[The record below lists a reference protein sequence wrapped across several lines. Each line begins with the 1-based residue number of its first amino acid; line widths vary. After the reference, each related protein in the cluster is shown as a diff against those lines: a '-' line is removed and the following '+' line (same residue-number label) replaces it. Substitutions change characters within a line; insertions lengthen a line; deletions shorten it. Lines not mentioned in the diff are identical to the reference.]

1 MGRLKRWGASYK
13 QWFLGLTKF
22 QKYLVSLG
30 MVTVAVYGV
39 ALLVAPVYAMMFKP
53 EEKVVV
59 WCDPQGRKTVD
70 GVETPKV
77 TISRDDPRFDESDLD
92 ATMFRLCALM

>member
-1 MGRLKRWGASYK
+1 MGKRGDRFAR
-13 QWFLGLTKF
+13 WF
-22 QKYLVSLG
+22 
-30 MVTVAVYGV
+30 VAH
-39 ALLVAPVYAMMFKP
+39 
-53 EEKVVV
+53 
-59 WCDPQGRKTVD
+59 PQGRKTID

>member
-1 MGRLKRWGASYK
+1 MGERGDRFARW
-13 QWFLGLTKF
+13 F
-22 QKYLVSLG
+22 
-30 MVTVAVYGV
+30 V
-39 ALLVAPVYAMMFKP
+39 ALTQFVPA
-53 EEKVVV
+53 ETGSSNEITV
-59 WCDPQGRKTVD
+59 WCDPQGRKFID

>member
-1 MGRLKRWGASYK
+1 MGKSEDRFARW
-13 QWFLGLTKF
+13 F
-22 QKYLVSLG
+22 
-30 MVTVAVYGV
+30 V
-39 ALLVAPVYAMMFKP
+39 ALPRGRKFVASLVLASTAILAPTLLLTPVHLSRSDSNQ
-53 EEKVVV
+53 VTV
-59 WCDPQGRKTVD
+59 WCDPQGRDTIN

>member
-1 MGRLKRWGASYK
+1 MGKRGDSFAR
-13 QWFLGLTKF
+13 WF
-22 QKYLVSLG
+22 
-30 MVTVAVYGV
+30 V
-39 ALLVAPVYAMMFKP
+39 ALPKGRKYVISLVLASTTILGPTLIATQAFSP
-53 EEKVVV
+53 LHLGSDAQQVVV
-59 WCDPQGRKTVD
+59 WCDPQGRKTID